1 MNGKNACGQ
10 HVGLDFGTSNS
21 GVAVYDG
28 RQLNILPLDPE
39 SPAPGVIKTVL
50 YITREY
56 QHYVGQQAINVYY
69 RDNIDRPRRFVKKW
83 IGEADFTGGELFYV
97 RDIYMEVDELTPGRL
112 LQYIKTGLRSK
123 GYSGTR
129 VFDRFYSIQEII
141 SLYLSE
147 LKTRSEAILGEPIR
161 GVTLGRP
168 VHFFDHDPVLD
179 RQSQETLR
187 LAALQAGFEQVDFE
201 FEPIAAALYYE
212 TSLSKPQNVLI
223 FDFGGGTLDI
233 TIMRLGD
240 PGNRTVY
247 ATGGIGIA
255 GSDFDRIIIQK
266 QMLEH
271 FGKGRFPDDPRIET
285 LIDALAEWEVL
296 PELST
301 PTVRTL
307 LRKTMP
313 TSSVPARLKAL
324 ESIIYNDLAFSFY
337 NKVETAKIQLSGQ
350 SAGLFRMEESDIH
363 IWELLTRR
371 RFDQDIEEPADQ
383 IRQCVLDTIAR
394 SGLGVYDIDAAIK
407 TGGSSNIPFFSEM
420 LEDIFGQGHVVE
432 ANTFGSVTAGL
443 ALKAYENS
451 H

>member
-1 MNGKNACGQ
+1 MNGLHA
-10 HVGLDFGTSNS
+10 GLDFGTSNS

-28 RQLNILPLDPE
+28 SQLNILPLDPD
-39 SPAPGVIKTVL
+39 SPAPGVIKTVM

-56 QHYVGQQAINVYY
+56 QHAIGQEAINLYY
-69 RDNIDRPRRFVKKW
+69 RDNINRPRRFVTKW

-97 RDIYMEVDELTPGRL
+97 RDIYMEIDELTPGRL

-123 GYSGTR
+123 GYTGTR
-129 VFDRFYSIQEII
+129 VFDRFYSLQEII

-147 LKTRSEAILGEPIR
+147 LKTRSERLLGEPLR

-168 VHFFDHDPVLD
+168 VHFFDNDPALD
-179 RQSQETLR
+179 RRSEETLR
-187 LAALQAGFEQVDFE
+187 QAALQAGFEEVAFE

-212 TSLSKPQNVLI
+212 TTIQKPQNVLI

-233 TIMRLGD
+233 TIMRLGE
-240 PGNRTVY
+240 PGRRKVY

-255 GSDFDRIIIQK
+255 GSDFDHLIIQK

-271 FGKGRFPDDPRIET
+271 FGKGHFPDDPRIET
-285 LIDALAEWEVL
+285 LIDALSEWEVL

-307 LRKTMP
+307 LQKTMK
-313 TSSVPARLKAL
+313 TSDVPARLKAL

-337 NKVETAKIQLSGQ
+337 NKVETAKIQLS
-350 SAGLFRMEESDIH
+350 SENASLFRMEESDIH
-363 IWELLTRR
+363 IWELLTRW
-371 RFDQDIEEPADQ
+371 RFDQDIEDPADR
-383 IRQCVLDTIAR
+383 IYQCLMDTVER
-394 SGLGVYDIDAAIK
+394 SGLSVYDIDAAIK

-420 LEDIFGQGHVVE
+420 LERVFGKDHVVS
-432 ANTFGSVTAGL
+432 ANTFSSVTAGL
-443 ALKAYENS
+443 AVRAFEQQNS
-451 H
+451 GS